1 MNHNGNGQGNSRKT
15 FLGSGLAFPFQLN
28 GARRLS
34 LVSGAED
41 IRQSIQIVL
50 GTAPGERVMRPE
62 FGCRAHE
69 LVFEPY
75 DTAVEALL
83 VFFIEEALARWEP
96 RIRVEKIEVEADRN
110 EGQVLARIYYT
121 IKATHDER
129 SIVFPFF
136 IESEGLE

>member
-1 MNHNGNGQGNSRKT
+1 MNNNGHGHRDAHKT
-15 FLGSGLAFPFQLN
+15 FLGTGLAFPFRLD
-28 GARRLS
+28 GAQRLS

-41 IRQSIQIVL
+41 IQQSIQIVL

-75 DTAVEALL
+75 DTATEALL
-83 VFFIEEALARWEP
+83 IYFIEEALARWEP
-96 RIRVEKIEVEADRN
+96 RIRIEKIEVEAHRH
-110 EGQVLARIYYT
+110 EGQVLAHIYYT

-136 IESEGLE
+136 IESEGLG